1 MDKNLHPTASKTPPL
16 RLLAWETTRRCNLA
30 CAHCRA
36 AAGKGP
42 YSGELTT
49 AEGKALLEDIA
60 ALGQVV
66 VILTGG
72 EPLLREDIFD
82 LAAHGTNLGH
92 RMVMAVNGT
101 LLTPEIARRLKE
113 VGIQRLSISLDGATA
128 ASHDRLRQVAGAFEG
143 ALHGIQVLKEAGL
156 PFQINTTVI
165 ADNREELPAI
175 SALAERL
182 GAAAH
187 HVFVLVPTGR
197 GEEIKDQLLSAAEYD
212 ATLRWLLARQQE
224 GRIHIKPTCA
234 PQFYRLWRQEATAR
248 GEKITPSTHGME
260 AMTKGCLGGQ
270 GFAFVSY
277 EGIVQPCGYLELPAG
292 DIRQTPFS
300 RIWAESA
307 LFRQL
312 RDLEGYHG
320 KCRRCEY
327 RRVCGGC
334 RARAYAL
341 TGDVLGDEPIC
352 SYEPRATA

>member
-1 MDKNLHPTASKTPPL
+1 MKQQPTSCPPL

-42 YSGELTT
+42 YEGELTT

-60 ALGQVV
+60 TLGQVV

-72 EPLLREDIFD
+72 EPLLREDIME
-82 LAAHGTNLGH
+82 LAAFGTSLGH

-101 LLTPEIARRLKE
+101 LLTPEIARQLKE
-113 VGIQRLSISLDGATA
+113 AGIQRLSISLDGATA

-143 ALHGIQVLKEAGL
+143 ALQAIQILKEAGL

-165 ADNREELPAI
+165 ADNRDELPAI
-175 SALAERL
+175 SELAQNL

-197 GEEIKDQLLSAAEYD
+197 GEEIKDQLLSVEDYE
-212 ATLRWLLARQQE
+212 ATLRWLLARQKE
-224 GRIHIKPTCA
+224 GKIHIKPTCA
-234 PQFYRLWRQEATAR
+234 PQFYRLWRQEAAAA
-248 GEKITPSTHGME
+248 GEKITPATHGME

-277 EGIVQPCGYLELPAG
+277 QGIVQPCGYLELPAG
-292 DIRQTPFS
+292 DIRQLPFS
-300 RIWAESA
+300 RIWAESD
-307 LFRQL
+307 LFRRL
-312 RDLEGYHG
+312 RNVDEYHG

-334 RARAYAL
+334 RARAYTL
-341 TGDVLGDEPIC
+341 TGDVLGDEPLC
-352 SYEPRATA
+352 LYEPRATA

>member
-1 MDKNLHPTASKTPPL
+1 MHNFANKTPTL

-42 YSGELTT
+42 YEGELTT
-49 AEGKALLEDIA
+49 AEGRALLEDIA
-60 ALGQVV
+60 GLGQIV

-72 EPLLREDIFD
+72 EPLLRGDIFE
-82 LAAHGTNLGH
+82 LAAHGTSLGH

-101 LLTPEIARRLKE
+101 LLTPEIARRLQE
-113 VGIQRLSISLDGATA
+113 AGIQRLSISLDGATA
-128 ASHDRLRQVAGAFEG
+128 ASHDRLRQVVGAFAGALG
-143 ALHGIQVLKEAGL
+143 GIQILKEVGL

-165 ADNREELPAI
+165 ADNRDELPAI
-175 SALAERL
+175 SALAESL

-197 GEEIKDQLLSAAEYD
+197 GEEIKDQLLSAAEYE
-212 ATLRWLLARQQE
+212 ATLRWLLARQKE
-224 GRIHIKPTCA
+224 GKIHIKPTCA
-234 PQFYRLWRQEATAR
+234 PQYYRLWRQEAAAA
-248 GEKITPSTHGME
+248 GEKITPATHGME

-270 GFAFVSY
+270 GFAFVGY
-277 EGIVQPCGYLELPAG
+277 NGIVQPCGYLELSAG
-292 DIRQTPFS
+292 DIRQAPFS

-312 RDLEGYHG
+312 RNLEEYHG

-327 RRVCGGC
+327 RKVCGGC

-352 SYEPRATA
+352 LYEPRATA

>member
-1 MDKNLHPTASKTPPL
+1 MTNHHDKLPPL

-42 YSGELTT
+42 YPGELTT
-49 AEGKALLEDIA
+49 AEGKALLADIA

-72 EPLLREDIFD
+72 EPLLREDIFE
-82 LAAHGTNLGH
+82 LAAYGTSLGH

-128 ASHDRLRQVAGAFEG
+128 ASHDRLRQVSGAFAGA
-143 ALHGIQVLKEAGL
+143 LQGIQILKEAGL

-197 GEEIKDQLLSAAEYD
+197 GEDIKDQLLTAEEYD
-212 ATLRWLLARQQE
+212 ATLRWLLARQRE
-224 GRIHIKPTCA
+224 GKIHIKPTCA
-234 PQFYRLWRQEATAR
+234 PQYYRLWRQEAAAA
-248 GEKITPSTHGME
+248 GEKITPATHGME

-270 GFAFVSY
+270 GFAFVAY
-277 EGIVQPCGYLELPAG
+277 NGVVQPCGYLELPAG
-292 DIRQTPFS
+292 DIRQAPFS
-300 RIWAESA
+300 RIWAESV

-312 RDLEGYHG
+312 RNLEEYHG